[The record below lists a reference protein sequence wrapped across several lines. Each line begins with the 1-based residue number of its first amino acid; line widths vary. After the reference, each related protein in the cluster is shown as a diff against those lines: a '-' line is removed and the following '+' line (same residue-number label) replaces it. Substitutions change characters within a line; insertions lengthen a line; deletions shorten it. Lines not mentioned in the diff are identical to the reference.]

1 MPELVIQTLVRT
13 FRCNPPF
20 QEALKHE
27 FWNKKNMKTL
37 KNNENTEYH
46 GGGLYIQK
54 TFKDNNQMATVC
66 YSNCQTF
73 AKTTALWDESLQV
86 PQVSATE
93 MKPTRIPLANCRY
106 FLATCWN
113 HSMNIQLQ
121 KHKANG
127 YSEMNQISYLHLIP
141 MISVSSSSSHH
152 TRSYVTHHCYLLLL
166 VAAVSNALLHQ
177 THRQMSHIASNICH
191 TKLGACLPRS
201 I

>member
-1 MPELVIQTLVRT
+1 MEVAYFYRKREKATTKWP
-13 FRCNPPF
+13 
-20 QEALKHE
+20 
-27 FWNKKNMKTL
+27 W
-37 KNNENTEYH
+37 Y
-46 GGGLYIQK
+46 
-54 TFKDNNQMATVC
+54 ATVTVRLLRRLLLC
-66 YSNCQTF
+66 EASPEKSMT
-73 AKTTALWDESLQV
+73 LQV

-93 MKPTRIPLANCRY
+93 MKPTRIPLANFRY
-106 FLATCWN
+106 FLATRWN

-121 KHKANG
+121 RHKANG

-166 VAAVSNALLHQ
+166 VAAVGNALLHQ